1 MTEEVQEQ
9 SISEL
14 LTEAMTEHETTEETE
29 AEEVSPATDESESVE
44 EVDAEVT
51 AEAEEDSAE
60 AEPET
65 VFQAPEHWSSDYKA
79 RFAELSPEG
88 QEVVLGFDSDF
99 KRGYQDKVQAISDIE
114 TALEPWKQTIAQR
127 GISEADAIRT
137 LFAAQSQIEQ
147 DPLQGVLALAQR
159 FGVAD
164 QLRKQFA
171 PDTDADFIDPEVKAL
186 NSKIAELEG
195 KISQTS
201 QQIQQSQTVSAQQEL
216 DNFVNAVDAD
226 GKPAHPHFEAAKP
239 LIASL
244 VGQGK
249 SLEDAYNEAVW
260 TVPEYRESQSKPEPP
275 AENEVEKA
283 RKVKQAKKA
292 ARGINQDGT
301 AKTTE
306 SDEDL
311 DIKSSLEL
319 AWKQHS

>member
-51 AEAEEDSAE
+51 AEAEEDSE
-60 AEPET
+60 GQEPEK
-65 VFQAPEHWSSDYKA
+65 VFQPPEHWSSDEKA
-79 RFAELSPEG
+79 QFSALPPEA
-88 QEVVLGFDSDF
+88 QEILLERDKHFQS
-99 KRGYQDKVQAISDIE
+99 GYQERVQSISDIE
-114 TALEPWKQTIAQR
+114 AAIEPWKQHLAQR
-127 GISEADAIRT
+127 GLTADQAIRN
-137 LFAAQSQIEQ
+137 LFAIQAQVESNPVDGILWLAQNY
-147 DPLQGVLALAQR
+147 GVL
-159 FGVAD
+159 D
-164 QLRKQFA
+164 QLKGQFA
-171 PDTDADFIDPEVKAL
+171 PDTDGDFIDPEVKAL